1 MSFMSVFRYY
11 KGIIRQPRRKADLH
25 YYHRHYPSYFHQH
38 VSNMS
43 AKHRKGISYGHFLL
57 HGSEDDD
64 DNDDD
69 DEQDSAQSEVLP
81 QLQKL
86 VYDPY
91 YINDDLRPSQ
101 QTNTLPQV
109 FVSLQTKSVNCYK
122 HKMLNRVLVRASRE
136 QHLL

>member
-25 YYHRHYPSYFHQH
+25 HYHRHYPSYFHQH
-38 VSNMS
+38 LSNMN

-57 HGSEDDD
+57 HASEAEEE
-64 DNDDD
+64 
-69 DEQDSAQSEVLP
+69 DEEAEDSTQSEALP

-101 QTNTLPQV
+101 QTNMLLQV
-109 FVSLQTKSVNCYK
+109 FFLCKQV
-122 HKMLNRVLVRASRE
+122 
-136 QHLL
+136 

>member
-38 VSNMS
+38 LSNMN

-57 HGSEDDD
+57 HASEGEEDDEV
-64 DNDDD
+64 D
-69 DEQDSAQSEVLP
+69 DEEEEAAEDSAQSEVLP

-101 QTNTLPQV
+101 QTNMLPQV
-109 FVSLQTKSVNCYK
+109 FVSL
-122 HKMLNRVLVRASRE
+122 
-136 QHLL
+136 